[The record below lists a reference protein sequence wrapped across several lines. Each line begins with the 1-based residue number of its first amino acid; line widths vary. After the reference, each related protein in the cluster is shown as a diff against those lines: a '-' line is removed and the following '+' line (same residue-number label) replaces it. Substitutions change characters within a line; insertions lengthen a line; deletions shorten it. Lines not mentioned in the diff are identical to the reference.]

1 MPARGANGGHSGSEA
16 DPWRGAPGGDGGQE
30 RRDLPPPSRWRL
42 LPLGCLMTLAGFFS
56 GAMVA
61 VLVAK
66 VRGGLIHCQPVDAE
80 LPACDWQNFA
90 GVGGVLGALTL
101 PLLVLWRL
109 HSPRGARREDEQGG
123 MDL

>member
-1 MPARGANGGHSGSEA
+1 
-16 DPWRGAPGGDGGQE
+16 
-30 RRDLPPPSRWRL
+30 
-42 LPLGCLMTLAGFFS
+42 MTLAGFFS

-80 LPACDWQNFA
+80 LPACDWQKFA

>member
-1 MPARGANGGHSGSEA
+1 M
-16 DPWRGAPGGDGGQE
+16 
-30 RRDLPPPSRWRL
+30 
-42 LPLGCLMTLAGFFS
+42 MTVAGFFS

-66 VRGGLIHCQPVDAE
+66 VRGALIHCAPVSAD

-90 GVGGVLGALTL
+90 FVGGLLGMVSL
-101 PLLVLWRL
+101 PVLVLWRL
-109 HSPRGARREDEQGG
+109 RNPRQVRREDEQSG

>member
-1 MPARGANGGHSGSEA
+1 
-16 DPWRGAPGGDGGQE
+16 
-30 RRDLPPPSRWRL
+30 
-42 LPLGCLMTLAGFFS
+42 MTIAGFFS

-66 VRGGLIHCQPVDAE
+66 IRGGFIHCAPADSE
-80 LPACDWQNFA
+80 LPACDWQIFA
-90 GVGGVLGALTL
+90 GVGGLLGMVTL

-109 HSPRGARREDEQGG
+109 RRPLHARREDEEGG